1 MTVLHFLPRRQT
13 PKRVPEPAFDPTARR
28 LIACRVRVRT
38 QAGQTFRYH
47 ALVDHTCAA
56 VADALDYFGQWC
68 SVSVAPCE
76 FVPMAANGG
85 RHVQR

>member
-1 MTVLHFLPRRQT
+1 MTVLHFLPRHQT
-13 PKRVPEPAFDPTARR
+13 PKLVPEPAPRR

-38 QAGQTFRYH
+38 QAGQTYRYH

-56 VADALDYFGQWC
+56 VADALDYFGLWC

-76 FVPMAANGG
+76 FVPMAAKGDCHG
-85 RHVQR
+85 